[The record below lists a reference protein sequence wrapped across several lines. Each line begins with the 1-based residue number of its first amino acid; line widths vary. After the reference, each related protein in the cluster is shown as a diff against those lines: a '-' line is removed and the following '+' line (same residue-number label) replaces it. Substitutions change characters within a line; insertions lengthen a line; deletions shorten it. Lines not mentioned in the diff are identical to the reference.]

1 MTRRLIAAV
10 VPILLLAAG
19 LGFQRY
25 WQAAR
30 DDIQQARLAQCA
42 VAYELVLRQLLERAD
57 LPGGQASAPLLTQ
70 LQILES
76 QPCGERRL
84 ADTLTPG
91 GGVGHLLPLA
101 RAANTPEGL
110 SVFVAALYPLLQTVG
125 ERATAGA
132 SPQNRVGRVQ
142 SRYREAMPMFGRLE
156 QGAST
161 ADRMALQK
169 HLESVRR
176 DFAAG
181 ADSDRFERARVA
193 YNESLQKLALALDR
207 SAPGVAVAV
216 SRARSGLSRLYDE
229 AIVGQNAALQ
239 TRIETRQL
247 DQKLAVVALF
257 ILAAIL
263 LVAGLLT
270 AAAIERDRRR
280 RLQGLVQVSRRT
292 AQGELGLVV
301 DARRGGGKVSELE
314 QAFNEMT
321 ADLSRR
327 YQKIIDELKVALD
340 SAKAAERA
348 KSDFLHN
355 VSHEI
360 RTPMNAILGMSH
372 LALQTPLDRRQK
384 DYIGTIHKEAKSLIA
399 LVNDIL
405 DFSSIAAGKMSA
417 ESIEFDLQDVLDPLL
432 ADTRGKAVAKGL
444 RFEADIAPSVPM
456 ALVGDPQRLGQ
467 ILAHYASNALK
478 FTERGLI
485 RFELAM
491 VAGAAQADAAP
502 VGLRFAFTDTGIGIS
517 DEQKADLFQSIR
529 QGDGSATRKHGGPG
543 WVWCSAA
550 NWPRCWAARWV
561 WRAWQ
566 GRVRRSGCNS
576 TLAAPG
582 LWSPASLSSRQRS
595 SHRPGR
601 PQHRSPS
608 PAGSCRPLM
617 PHCSI
622 PCRARSTATTR
633 RPARP
638 WGSCA
643 MRWVIPR
650 PRCCCRSMTVST
662 ALPSRRP
669 RRCYRRCAPRSGRD
683 DHAGACRKSP
693 WLRRPAAKLRAE
705 CQVCP

>member
-10 VPILLLAAG
+10 VLILLLAAG

-57 LPGGQASAPLLTQ
+57 LPGGQASAALLTQ

-132 SPQNRVGRVQ
+132 SPQNRVRRVQ

-161 ADRMALQK
+161 ADRMAFQK

-247 DQKLAVVALF
+247 DQKLALVALF

-517 DEQKADLFQSIR
+517 DEQKAGLFQSIR
-529 QGDGSATRKHGGPG
+529 QGDGSATRKHGGTGLGLVLSRQLATLLGGTVGVESVAGQGSTFWLQLNFGRARTLVAREP
-543 WVWCSAA
+543 VVAA
-550 NWPRCWAARWV
+550 AVEPPASEA
-561 WRAWQ
+561 
-566 GRVRRSGCNS
+566 
-576 TLAAPG
+576 AAPVAVASRE
-582 LWSPASLSSRQRS
+582 LPAFDAALLDTLQGQIDSYDSQAGETVGQLRDAL
-595 SHRPGR
+595 GDTA
-601 PQHRSPS
+601 
-608 PAGSCRPLM
+608 PALLLQIDDCLNRF
-617 PHCSI
+617 
-622 PCRARSTATTR
+622 AFEEA
-633 RPARP
+633 
-638 WGSCA
+638 
-643 MRWVIPR
+643 
-650 PRCCCRSMTVST
+650 T
-662 ALPSRRP
+662 AL
-669 RRCYRRCAPRSGRD
+669 
-683 DHAGACRKSP
+683 
-693 WLRRPAAKLRAE
+693 LPALRAALG
-705 CQVCP
+705 PA